1 MPSPHRRPLAHAVH
15 RWITVRTGCVRLG
28 TAALCLTLTACTVAR
43 PHYAPVPDVSVGQAA
58 FVRTLEA
65 QADAELVH
73 GNRAQVLLNGDEIFP
88 AMLAAIRQA
97 KTTITF
103 ANFVY
108 EDGDIARDMAEALAE
123 RCRAGVGVNVLLDA
137 VGSKNM
143 PKTYR
148 ETMQRSGCHV
158 ASYHSL
164 NPLALKRI
172 NHRNHRRVLVV
183 DGRIGFTGGTG
194 VGEQWTGNGRSP
206 DRWRQ
211 TDVRVEG
218 PIVRQIQTAFAENW
232 RDVTGVLLSGDAY
245 FPEIAPRG
253 RVVVQTIK
261 SSPASGAAEA
271 YLLFLLAIE
280 GARSSILLT
289 NPYFVPDGTM
299 TDAIVRAAKRGVEV
313 QIITAG
319 RASTDL
325 DRLVRQA
332 SQAHFGRVLEAG
344 AKIYEYGPALLHA
357 KTMVVD
363 GRWVSIGSA
372 NLDNRSFNLNNEL
385 NLAFMDRALAGR
397 MTEVFRDDLKFA
409 TPVRYEDWK
418 RRGVRNVFYLPLIP
432 LRDQL

>member
-1 MPSPHRRPLAHAVH
+1 MAQAVH
-15 RWITVRTGCVRLG
+15 PHIGVRNASIRLG
-28 TAALCLTLTACTVAR
+28 AAALCLTLSACTLAR
-43 PHYAPVPDVSVGQAA
+43 PHYAPASDVVVDRPT
-58 FVRTLEA
+58 FVRTLEG
-65 QADAELVH
+65 QADAELVQ

-97 KTTITF
+97 KVTITF
-103 ANFVY
+103 ANFIY
-108 EDGDIARDMAEALAE
+108 EKGDIAREMAEALAE

-143 PKTYR
+143 PKAYK
-148 ETMQRSGCHV
+148 ETMKRSGCHV

-194 VGEQWTGNGRSP
+194 VGEKWTGNGRGR
-206 DRWRQ
+206 DHWRQ

-218 PIVRQIQTAFAENW
+218 PIVRQIQSAFAENW
-232 RDVTGVLLSGDAY
+232 RDATSVLLSGDAY
-245 FPEIAPRG
+245 FPEIRARG
-253 RVVVQTIK
+253 RLAAQTIK
-261 SSPASGAAEA
+261 SSPASGAADA

-289 NPYFVPDGTM
+289 NPYFVPDGMM
-299 TDAIVRAAKRGVEV
+299 TDAIVRAVKRGVDV
-313 QIITAG
+313 SIIAAG
-319 RASTDL
+319 AADTTL

-332 SQAHFGRVLEAG
+332 SHAHFGRVLDAG

-385 NLAFMDRALAGR
+385 NLAFMDRALAAR
-397 MTEVFRDDLKFA
+397 MTDVFREDLKYA
-409 TPVRYEDWK
+409 KPVDYDDW
-418 RRGVRNVFYLPLIP
+418 RRRRVRNAFYLPLIP